1 MPIPQYWH
9 NACPRYKQKLRDWLG
24 EMAFNEFLRHIRPD
38 LSLDVISDW
47 WDWSLRE
54 GRKSLQY
61 IFQELAQMVRD
72 YDPVYWSDEIV
83 PSVYSALPVQK
94 PVVIPFIEQPFAAE
108 DLYSPCEFHNNQ
120 QEEAGEYNILQ
131 ITQTQTPYFITP
143 DSQGFSQDFSQ
154 EGFSLECF
162 SQPDLSQG
170 FSQGFSQQ
178 SFSQDFSQPNSLE
191 DEEPEFNIHVTPSQI
206 THVLRKKRFRPSFES
221 RNFYIRPFRR
231 PLHN

>member
-83 PSVYSALPVQK
+83 PSVYSVLPVQK

-108 DLYSPCEFHNNQ
+108 DLYSPCEFQNNQ
-120 QEEAGEYNILQ
+120 QEEADEYNMLQ

-143 DSQGFSQDFSQ
+143 DSQEDYWEDFSQ
-154 EGFSLECF
+154 QEF
-162 SQPDLSQG
+162 SQQDLSQSL
-170 FSQGFSQQ
+170 SQKEFSQQ
-178 SFSQDFSQPNSLE
+178 HSYN

-231 PLHN
+231 RN

>member
-54 GRKSLQY
+54 GRKSLQH

-83 PSVYSALPVQK
+83 PSVYSVLPVQK
-94 PVVIPFIEQPFAAE
+94 PVVIPFVEQHIADE
-108 DLYSPCEFHNNQ
+108 DLYSQCKFHNNQ
-120 QEEAGEYNILQ
+120 QEEAGEYNVLQ
-131 ITQTQTPYFITP
+131 ITQSQTPYFITP
-143 DSQGFSQDFSQ
+143 DSQEGFSQDFSQ
-154 EGFSLECF
+154 
-162 SQPDLSQG
+162 
-170 FSQGFSQQ
+170 Q
-178 SFSQDFSQPNSLE
+178 SFSQQDFSQGLSQQGFSLE

>member
-54 GRKSLQY
+54 GRKSLQH

-83 PSVYSALPVQK
+83 PSVYSTLPVQK

-120 QEEAGEYNILQ
+120 QEEADEYNMLQ

-143 DSQGFSQDFSQ
+143 DSQEDYWEDFSQ
-154 EGFSLECF
+154 QEF
-162 SQPDLSQG
+162 SQQDLSQSL
-170 FSQGFSQQ
+170 SQQEFSQQ
-178 SFSQDFSQPNSLE
+178 HSYN
-191 DEEPEFNIHVTPSQI
+191 DEESEFNLHVTPSQI

-231 PLHN
+231 PLNN